1 MPKGTFFS
9 RGEISKSCK
18 MCKKELEKRC
28 EGVIYSVR
36 KQKERGLIQEMMLIL
51 NDVDDLI
58 FRDEE
63 WICSDR

>member
-1 MPKGTFFS
+1 
-9 RGEISKSCK
+9 
-18 MCKKELEKRC
+18 MCKKILAMQGGC
-28 EGVIYSVR
+28 VLYFVR
-36 KQKERGLIQEMMLIL
+36 NIKERGLIVEMTTIL

>member
-1 MPKGTFFS
+1 MRKMQKTLKNSCQRNGTYAIL
-9 RGEISKSCK
+9 R
-18 MCKKELEKRC
+18 LENQ
-28 EGVIYSVR
+28 I
-36 KQKERGLIQEMMLIL
+36 ERGPIEEMTIML

>member
-1 MPKGTFFS
+1 MS
-9 RGEISKSCK
+9 GEKCEK
-18 MCKKELEKRC
+18 DAKNFKKTLATK
-28 EGVIYSVR
+28 VDLVVYYVR
-36 KQKERGLIQEMMLIL
+36 KIKERGLISEMTTIL

>member
-1 MPKGTFFS
+1 MLC
-9 RGEISKSCK
+9 SK
-18 MCKKELEKRC
+18 
-28 EGVIYSVR
+28 I
-36 KQKERGLIQEMMLIL
+36 KERGLIVEMTTIL